1 MAETNERNVSVTI
14 MPLKNYDVVLD
25 VDKLRWQHMG
35 IFQKATAEG
44 ISEGEAGEAFFS
56 LLEVLTGQDMRD
68 YPLRV
73 ITRVMAEMQAAMGE
87 MANPKN

>member
-25 VDKLRWQHMG
+25 VDKLRWQHME
-35 IFQKATAEG
+35 IFRKATTDG
-44 ISEGEAGEAFFS
+44 ISEGDAGEAFFA